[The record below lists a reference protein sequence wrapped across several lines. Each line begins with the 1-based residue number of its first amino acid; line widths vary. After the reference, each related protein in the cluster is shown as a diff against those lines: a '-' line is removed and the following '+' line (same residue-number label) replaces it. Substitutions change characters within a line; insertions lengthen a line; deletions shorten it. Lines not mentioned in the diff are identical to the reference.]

1 MRVFPSLCRRALS
14 LPRER
19 RRGTERGGRRRRA
32 GTLAGRRAGRIGFG
46 PDGSRRVHADAKR
59 GRSSSFSVTSP
70 VVYARCRDD
79 GRALGPRGVREAR
92 RARGGDAGE
101 RRGGSRRDAICGH
114 RLVRERR
121 PSFARAGTGLAPR
134 GFANATA
141 TAVDAVAAARA
152 ARRYRLRRPS
162 RERRARRLGDG
173 RRGWSPRP
181 PHRSRRSRNAPSP
194 RAAAPL
200 RANAAAA
207 AAAAAPPPPLVAG
220 GAFAERVVGAWLV
233 GGCAWVFSMVVL
245 GGVTRL
251 TRSGLSMTDWKF
263 QWESPPFVRGGRGRA
278 SSPSTRASAREFRL
292 SNASM
297 TVDEYKFIFWMEYG
311 HRMWGRGLGAF
322 FALPLCAFLAKGWIT
337 KRLGARLV
345 SFFGSAPRRA
355 RLAGGWSR
363 AA

>member
-1 MRVFPSLCRRALS
+1 MTSRFFGRNVVPCVMRVFPSLCRRALS

-121 PSFARAGTGLAPR
+121 PLLRARRDGTRAERLRERHRHRGGRRRRRAPR
-134 GFANATA
+134 GGTVCGVLRESDVRADSGTGAGGGLHDRRTA
-141 TAVDAVAAARA
+141 RGARETRLHLRARGAARA
-152 ARRYRLRRPS
+152 
-162 RERRARRLGDG
+162 
-173 RRGWSPRP
+173 
-181 PHRSRRSRNAPSP
+181 N
-194 RAAAPL
+194 
-200 RANAAAA
+200 AAA

-263 QWESPPFVRGGRGRA
+263 Q
-278 SSPSTRASAREFRL
+278 
-292 SNASM
+292 
-297 TVDEYKFIFWMEYG
+297 
-311 HRMWGRGLGAF
+311 
-322 FALPLCAFLAKGWIT
+322 
-337 KRLGARLV
+337 
-345 SFFGSAPRRA
+345 
-355 RLAGGWSR
+355 
-363 AA
+363 